1 MMLSS
6 SKRETILAIGLIV
19 LATLLTYGV
28 LISQLGFYRDDW
40 YLLWTAES
48 QGMAGILN
56 LFRGDR
62 PFVGWLYSFDFSIL
76 GVSPFGWQLYVLCI
90 KSVSALAFFW
100 LVRSVWPERKVETTF
115 ITLLFIV
122 YPGFYQ
128 QPNALTF
135 KQLLLAYTA
144 ALLSLALT
152 VQVAKTNRLS
162 FRVVF
167 SVLAVA
173 LTALYIFIYEAL
185 VGMELARIF
194 LLWNIFYRQNIKWRE
209 SIRLAILRCIP
220 YLSFTALFV
229 FWRIFIFQSSRKAT
243 SVEALAGSYTSL
255 HGLTRLLVETGKDFV
270 ETSILAWGAPYYQFT
285 AQATY
290 KDMGLALGLGLLV
303 VMASAG
309 YYLLVRKQACP
320 ERSRWVEVPADAA
333 QKASLDWLVLGAVI
347 VLATTLPVVA
357 AGRNVLFGIQ
367 WDRYTYQSVLGAALL
382 AGGFVFYALRGNMR
396 WLVLALLLISGV
408 STQVFSGIYYRD
420 FWSAQRDA
428 WWQLYWR
435 APQIEDGT
443 TVIAALPTGF
453 QLAEEYEVWGP
464 LNLVYHRGGPLR
476 VVGQVPYDQLVIDL
490 ARGTEEQRLVRGT
503 VPVNRDYN
511 RVMVVSIPT
520 TKSCLHV
527 YNGTLLELSVSES
540 PDVALIAP
548 YSRTDFILTDAA
560 SPAPPTQIMGIEPM
574 HDWCYYYQKIG
585 LSLQAG
591 RWADAARLADA
602 ALTND
607 LRPEDPVEWMP
618 VLEAYANNS
627 EDVKAKQ
634 VSKYINDA
642 YTRMSLCQQ
651 LKDISKWPAGYR
663 SEVILDNLCRSH

>member
-1 MMLSS
+1 MTKSTF
-6 SKRETILAIGLIV
+6 KRETILAVALII

-28 LISQLGFYRDDW
+28 LISRLGFYRDDW

-48 QGMAGILN
+48 QGTAGLLN

-62 PFVGWLYSFDFSIL
+62 PFLGWLYILDFSML
-76 GVSPFGWQLYVLCI
+76 GVAPLGWHLYALFI
-90 KSVSALAFFW
+90 KIISALAFFW
-100 LVRSVWPERKVETTF
+100 LVRSVWPQRKVETTF

-128 QPNALTF
+128 QPDALTF

-152 VQVAKTNRLS
+152 VQAVKTNKAGYRLL
-162 FRVVF
+162 FTI
-167 SVLAVA
+167 LTVA
-173 LTALYIFIYEAL
+173 LTAFYIFIYEPL
-185 VGMELARIF
+185 IGLEIARLF
-194 LLWNIFYRQNIKWRE
+194 LIWHLLYRQNIKWKE
-209 SIRLAILRCIP
+209 SLRLAILHCAP
-220 YLSFTALFV
+220 YLSFSALFV
-229 FWRIFIFQSSRKAT
+229 FWRIFIFQSTRKAT
-243 SVEALAGSYTSL
+243 SVEVLAGSYTSL
-255 HGLTRLLVETGKDFV
+255 HGLMRLLIETGKDFI

-285 AQATY
+285 AQAEY
-290 KDMGLALGLGLLV
+290 KNMGLALGLSLLV
-303 VMASAG
+303 VAASSG
-309 YYLLVRKQACP
+309 YYLLVREQTKTMAGAEQ
-320 ERSRWVEVPADAA
+320 ES
-333 QKASLDWLVLGAVI
+333 SLDWLILGAAI
-347 VLATTLPVVA
+347 VFVTTLPVVA

-382 AGGFVFYALRGNMR
+382 AGGFVFYALRGNLR

-420 FWSAQRDA
+420 FWSAQRNA

-443 TVIAALPTGF
+443 IIIAALPTGF
-453 QLAEEYEVWGP
+453 QLAEEYEIWGP
-464 LNLVYHRGGPLR
+464 LNLVYHRGEPLGL
-476 VVGQVPYDQLVIDL
+476 VGQVPFDQLMIDL
-490 ARGTEEQRLVRGT
+490 ARGTVEQRLVRGT
-503 VPVNRDYN
+503 VLVNRDYN

-527 YNGTLLELSVSES
+527 YNGSLLELSVSES
-540 PDVALIAP
+540 SDVALIAP
-548 YSRTDFILTDAA
+548 YSRTDFILTDAV
-560 SPAPPTQIMGIEPM
+560 SPAPPAQIMGAEPAY
-574 HDWCYYYQKIG
+574 DWCYYYQKIG

-591 RWADAARLADA
+591 RWADAAHLADT

-627 EDVKAKQ
+627 EDMKAKQ

-651 LKDISKWPAGYR
+651 LKDMSKWPVGYR
-663 SEVILDNLCRSH
+663 SEAILDNLCRSH